1 MLKSTLG
8 ERLSQALRDHGLSP
22 VDLARRART
31 TEATISNWLNDKVQP
46 GHVKAAQLFDIADA
60 AQVNARELLNG
71 TADSTGIL
79 QVREDQAAYESQPVQ
94 LETWKIAFQLVA
106 EALGED
112 MTLPPDKQAE
122 VTLLAHEL
130 LVDGLPRA

>member
-1 MLKSTLG
+1 M
-8 ERLSQALRDHGLSP
+8 SP

-46 GHVKAAQLFDIADA
+46 AHVKAAQLFDIADA
-60 AQVNARELLNG
+60 AQVNARLLLTG
-71 TADSTGIL
+71 AADSD
-79 QVREDQAAYESQPVQ
+79 QVSAVREDRSGYESQPVQ

-106 EALGED
+106 EVLGED
-112 MTLPPDKQAE
+112 LTLPPEKQAE

-130 LVDGLPRA
+130 LIDGMPRAKVLRFVRAAAA